1 VNDRAN
7 LAVAR
12 ACADACA
19 VTLSAMATLSLTSTD
34 VRVLPDAAS
43 LGEALPYPRVAVRVP
58 LTGETEAETVLLV
71 PGDDMRAI
79 ASGMYGG
86 MDASAALPDSAV
98 SEIVGELFV
107 AVAVALAQRAEG
119 TTEVGAAATAVV
131 SDGDAAP
138 ALPEACV
145 IAHFSLSGE
154 TSPEVVNVVQIVPPE
169 LAERL
174 ARAAGEIV
182 LADEPPSAI
191 AGGEAT
197 LHAVERTASIAAEA
211 ARSVLSMLLGDDAK
225 VTTPTIEANP
235 DDPLGHI
242 TYPIVAIEVAYVSGV
257 SGMNL
262 FALTPDQV
270 ATLAAL
276 MIGTD
281 VLGDGMSAIELS
293 AASEAMNQMMGAA
306 TNTMADTLSMAI
318 EISPPRCQVIE
329 SADEARAVF
338 GEWAYIS
345 RFGVTAEHFS
355 ADIVQLV
362 SGEFAE
368 HMRQAFSVAD
378 ATRKLLGEHESPGDA
393 PAIGV
398 RERVTENTLASDGLF
413 TTRMLQ
419 GMHVRLSV
427 ELGRTRL
434 RVKQVSNLPSGTV
447 VALDRASD
455 DPLDILVN
463 GEPFAQ
469 GKLMLVDGEYAIQVV
484 ALTPSP
490 QTVGRAGSRAGGT

>member
-19 VTLSAMATLSLTSTD
+19 NTLSAMATLSLSPTD

-43 LGEALPYPRVAVRVP
+43 LADTLSYPVVAVRVP

-71 PGDDMRAI
+71 PVDEMRAI
-79 ASGMYGG
+79 AAGMYGG

-98 SEIVGELFV
+98 TEIVGEMFV
-107 AVAVALAQRAEG
+107 AVAVALAQQAEG
-119 TTEVGAAATAVV
+119 TTEVGAAATKVLP
-131 SDGDAAP
+131 DGDVAP
-138 ALPEACV
+138 TLPESPV
-145 IAHFSLSGE
+145 ISHFCLSRE
-154 TSPEVVNVVQIVPPE
+154 DSPDVVHVVQVVPLE
-169 LAERL
+169 LGQRL

-182 LADEPPSAI
+182 PVDEP
-191 AGGEAT
+191 AT
-197 LHAVERTASIAAEA
+197 PALSGDASLLAVERTARISAEA

-225 VTTPTIEANP
+225 VTEPTIEAEP

-262 FALTPDQV
+262 FALTPPQV
-270 ATLAAL
+270 ASLAAL

-306 TNTMADTLSMAI
+306 TNILADTLSMDI
-318 EISPPRCQVIE
+318 EISPPSCQVINSLE
-329 SADEARAVF
+329 EARAVF
-338 GEWAYIS
+338 GDWAYIS
-345 RFGVTAEHFS
+345 RFGVTADHFS

-362 SGEFAE
+362 SREFAD
-368 HMRQAFSVAD
+368 HMRQAFAVAD
-378 ATRKLLGEHESPGDA
+378 AAQKLLGEFELPDDA
-393 PAIGV
+393 PPLSAHA
-398 RERVTENTLASDGLF
+398 RMAEATFASDGIF

-419 GMHVRLSV
+419 GMKVRVSV

-447 VALDRASD
+447 VPLDRASD

-490 QTVGRAGSRAGGT
+490 QTVGRAASRAGGS